1 MNILALDTSTNTL
14 HLAIKGDDFY
24 EERMISE
31 KLQHS
36 DAMLG
41 KIKELLALHELEI
54 KDLNLLLC
62 TQGPGAFTSLRISM
76 STLKGFSV
84 ALGLPLVTVPTLD
97 VLSDI
102 VSFFPGAIL
111 PVIDAK
117 KNRYY
122 LGLYQDGQSV
132 IKSLDGNAEN
142 IIDSVN
148 KMERVL
154 VTGPDCQA
162 FAKKLLALEP
172 SAQIFV
178 DNEEKRNC
186 CQSLIRLGLEQFEK
200 RGADDIGQGPVYIRR
215 SDAEEA
221 LLQKKNKEYL
231 V

>member
-1 MNILALDTSTNTL
+1 MNVLALDTSTNTL
-14 HLAIKGDDFY
+14 HMALKGEGFY

-31 KLQHS
+31 SLQHS

-41 KIKELLALHELEI
+41 KIKALLSLHNLEL

-62 TQGPGAFTSLRISM
+62 TRGPGAFTSLRISM

-84 ALGLPLVTVPTLD
+84 ALNIPLVTVPTLD
-97 VLSDI
+97 VLADV

-122 LGLYQDGQSV
+122 LGLYKNNASV

-142 IIDSVN
+142 LIEFVN
-148 KMERVL
+148 KEESVL
-154 VTGPDCQA
+154 VTGPDCNV
-162 FAKKLLALEP
+162 FAQKLLALSP
-172 SAQIFV
+172 TAKIFV

-186 CQSLIRLGLEQFEK
+186 CQSLIKLGIASYEE

-221 LLQKKNKEYL
+221 LLQRQKEYK